1 MSSLRRILEIKG
13 FGVWSVTPE
22 TTVFDALRLM
32 EEKNIGVVLVMAGEE
47 LLGIFSERDY
57 ARQVILK
64 GRASKDTAVKQI
76 MNTPVITAHPEQTT
90 QECMEIMS
98 KGHFRHLPVVE
109 GTKVLGVISMGDV
122 VRDIIF
128 QKSKHIKELQ
138 NRKDEHIVA

>member
-13 FGVWSVTPE
+13 FGVWSVTPD
-22 TTVFDALRLM
+22 TTVFDSLRLM
-32 EEKNIGVVLVMAGEE
+32 EEKNIGVVLVMTGDE

-64 GRASKDTAVKQI
+64 GRASKDTAVKEI
-76 MNTPVITAHPEQTT
+76 MTRPVITAHPEQTT

-98 KGHFRHLPVVE
+98 KRHFRHLPVVE
-109 GTKVLGVISMGDV
+109 NNRVLGVISMGDV

-128 QKSKHIKELQ
+128 QKSTHIKELQ
-138 NRKDEHIVA
+138 KNKGTHIVV

>member
-76 MNTPVITAHPEQTT
+76 MTTPVITAHPEQTT
-90 QECMEIMS
+90 QECMEIMA
-98 KGHFRHLPVVE
+98 KNHFRHLPVVE
-109 GTKVLGVISMGDV
+109 GTHVLGVISMGDV